1 MNTIKGFLDG
11 HSGRLADLLFALL
24 AVYFGWWLSERARAR
39 ADRDNGKAE
48 LNRQADALVVAVFD
62 LRASAHTGYIL
73 WDRIVE
79 HGRTILLASMAGV
92 SVLAQ
97 TRGPGITEKI
107 QIAAMFGPA
116 AQILAGDR
124 IASKQYAATVREPIN
139 RLTSA
144 AAPLL
149 RHSDTR
155 VSTTAATLVNAALE
169 SKKDTRDVDTALAA
183 FRTAVTTATQ
193 DTPPWWRR
201 LRRTSAN
208 SAQNSSEGT

>member
-92 SVLAQ
+92 CGRWCRYPDRVGYLA
-97 TRGPGITEKI
+97 TGAVATE
-107 QIAAMFGPA
+107 
-116 AQILAGDR
+116 
-124 IASKQYAATVREPIN
+124 
-139 RLTSA
+139 
-144 AAPLL
+144 
-149 RHSDTR
+149 
-155 VSTTAATLVNAALE
+155 
-169 SKKDTRDVDTALAA
+169 
-183 FRTAVTTATQ
+183 AV
-193 DTPPWWRR
+193 
-201 LRRTSAN
+201 
-208 SAQNSSEGT
+208 